1 MELQELG
8 IPRKDYVLTT
18 KLFWGGGGPNDKGLN
33 RKHIIEGTKVCRHG
47 SPFLFARQKIW
58 LFCLQL
64 KTLAAVC
71 LVCAVSQ

>member
-47 SPFLFARQKIW
+47 SFF
-58 LFCLQL
+58 
-64 KTLAAVC
+64 
-71 LVCAVSQ
+71 